1 MQLIL
6 KADNIESEKKYLL
19 ILSVILK
26 KLRNQFPAIQQISCF
41 CISAY
46 HA

>member
-1 MQLIL
+1 MQLIS
-6 KADNIESEKKYLL
+6 KANNIESEKKYP
-19 ILSVILK
+19 ILSVIFK